1 MLVACLL
8 GGLTVLANKLVLV
21 SPAPPVTVEKNF
33 KSKPLPAVPSTPST
47 ASAGALRVAA
57 PVATLTATMKSQPR
71 TMKLLL
77 IAAVETEPSYQ
88 SLRSFLDTLSIPYEV
103 YLAAKPGATL
113 PPLSDATTG
122 KGNYQGILL
131 ASGNLGVC
139 DPNCRSAL
147 SVEDWTALDN
157 YSRDFGVRTVS
168 YYTFPEPRYGIA
180 GTGFVTTDVTPA
192 SIAFAPAAAPIFP
205 YLNRANPLTLQYA
218 YAYLA
223 TPAPAAG
230 ETTTPILT
238 INGATAGVLHTK
250 ADGREY
256 MALTFDNNPFL
267 LHSLALNYGILNW
280 VTGGVFIGSRKI
292 YMTPQVDDHF
302 LANDQYVD
310 NIPACK
316 PPGFQLDPTV
326 DPTADCPTVRIA
338 SADLRTLANWQAS
351 WNAKPQFA
359 NFRVSHAYNG
369 FGTTAAGGGGPQDGL
384 VVETLAQR
392 NAFIWINHTWDHEN
406 LDCFDPVPNSG
417 ICTPAT
423 FDQSLQELTPNIAL
437 APQLG
442 LAFDSTAMVT
452 PNISGLANKE
462 FLRAAVSKGIK
473 YLVSDSSQP
482 AYVPATPNTG
492 LRNAFQPSILMIPRR
507 PTNIYYNTSS
517 GLNGAIGSLPDEYN
531 YFYGPNGIFRVGG
544 PGGPP
549 FFSTVQTY
557 NDIVQRESD
566 NLLSYMLRYEMYPQM
581 YHQSNLLLYD
591 GSKSLFSDVIDA
603 TFAKF
608 SRISN
613 LPVLSMA
620 QTALGQ
626 EIESRMNWLSAGVEG
641 TLTPGVGI
649 ALKAS
654 KTADVPVTG
663 VWTSKCE
670 TYGGQKISKVRVA
683 GTASVFL
690 NASGACAASASIFPR
705 GGTPTGIPP
714 AATLG
719 PVTATSSA
727 NFNKTAIANNSIIWF
742 SAIVKVDAKK
752 TDTVIEFKNGTIQL
766 QNSSIAV
773 PDGSVRFDPKAN
785 AATTTYT
792 GARWETVVPA
802 DFKEDTFI
810 TGVPV
815 RVTDAL
821 PGGIKDVTW
830 TAAAYASGDVK
841 VEWTWSA
848 AVYTSSFPAADF
860 TKILPKPVK
869 GDKYTNYDKSHDA
882 GTPEGALNFLLPGAT
897 GDGKKDYVGKASK
910 KVDIKF

>member
-1 MLVACLL
+1 MRIQRLLLVACLL
-8 GGLTVLANKLVLV
+8 CGLVVLGAKLKST
-21 SPAPPVTVEKNF
+21 SPAPPVTVEKSF
-33 KSKPLPAVPSTPST
+33 KSKPLPAVPSTPSAAT
-47 ASAGALRVAA
+47 LRVAA

-77 IAAVETEPSYQ
+77 ITAVETEPSYLA
-88 SLRSFLDTLSIPYEV
+88 LRSFLDTLSIPYEV
-103 YLAAKPGATL
+103 FIAAKSGAVL
-113 PPLSDATTG
+113 PQLSDSTTG

-131 ASGNLGVC
+131 ATGNLAVC
-139 DPNCRSAL
+139 DTTPCRSAL
-147 SVEDWTALDN
+147 APDGWTALDN
-157 YSRDFGVRTVS
+157 YSRDFAVRTVS
-168 YYTFPEPRYGIA
+168 YYTYPEARYGIA
-180 GTGFVTTDVTPA
+180 ANGFVNTDVTPA
-192 SIAFAPAAAPIFP
+192 SIAFTPAAATIFP
-205 YLNRANPLTLQYA
+205 YLNRANPLTLRYA
-218 YAYLA
+218 YAHLA
-223 TPAPAAG
+223 TPSPATG

-256 MALTFDNNPFL
+256 MALTFDNNPYL
-267 LHSLALNYGILNW
+267 LHSQALNYGILNW

-310 NIPACK
+310 NIAACK

-326 DPTADCPTVRIA
+326 DPTENCPTVRIA

-351 WNAKPQFA
+351 WNSKPQFA

-369 FGTTAAGGGGPQDGL
+369 FGTTTAGGGGPQDSL
-384 VVETLAQR
+384 VLETQNQR

-406 LDCFDPVPNSG
+406 LDCFNPVPNSG
-417 ICTPAT
+417 NCPSAT
-423 FDQSLQELTPNIAL
+423 YDQSLQELTPNIAL

-452 PNISGLANKE
+452 PNISGLLNPE

-482 AYVPATPNTG
+482 AYLPATPNTG
-492 LRNAFQPSILMIPRR
+492 IRNQYQPSILMIPRR

-531 YFYGPNGIFRVGG
+531 YFYGPNGIFRIGG

-566 NLLSYMLRYEMYPQM
+566 NLLSYMLQYEMYPQM
-581 YHQSNLLLYD
+581 YHQSNLLRYS
-591 GSKSLFSDVIDA
+591 GNKSLLSDVIDA
-603 TFAKF
+603 AFTKF

-626 EIESRMNWLSAGVEG
+626 EIESRMNWLGAGVEG

-649 ALKAS
+649 SLKAS
-654 KTADVPVTG
+654 KAADVPVTG
-663 VWTSKCE
+663 VWASKCE
-670 TYGGQKISKVRVA
+670 TYGGQKISKVTVGGGPA
-683 GTASVFL
+683 VVSL
-690 NASGACAASASIFPR
+690 NASGACPASASVFPK

-714 AATLG
+714 TATLG
-719 PVTATSSA
+719 PVAASSSA
-727 NFNKTAIANNSIIWF
+727 DFNKTAIAQKSVIWF
-742 SAIVKVDAKK
+742 SAIIKLDAKK
-752 TDTVIEFKNGTIQL
+752 TDTLIEFRNAKIKL
-766 QNSSIAV
+766 SNSSTPVEV
-773 PDGSVRFDPKAN
+773 PGGSVRFDPNAK
-785 AATTTYT
+785 AATTTYS
-792 GARWETVVPA
+792 GGRWETVVPV
-802 DFKEDTFI
+802 DFKDDVFI
-810 TGVPV
+810 TGIPVPV
-815 RVTDAL
+815 TTAL

-830 TAAAYASGDVK
+830 TADAYASGK
-841 VEWTWSA
+841 VNVQWTWSA
-848 AVYTSSFPAADF
+848 AVYSSFPADS

-882 GTPEGALNFLLPGAT
+882 GTPEGALNFLIP
-897 GDGKKDYVGKASK
+897 
-910 KVDIKF
+910 